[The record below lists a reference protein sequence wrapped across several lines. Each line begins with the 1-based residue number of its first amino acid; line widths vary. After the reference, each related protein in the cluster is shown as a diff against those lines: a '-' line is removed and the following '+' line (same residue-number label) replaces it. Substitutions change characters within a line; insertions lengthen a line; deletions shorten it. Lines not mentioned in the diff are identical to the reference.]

1 MYQYPEM
8 TDAEREMDYGAAT
21 QSMRIRLGCS
31 LKDARRYVTY
41 HERMRIPVPISLSL
55 KDLKIVSWCLRSMLL
70 SGENPPPDSQDF
82 NTKIAGVLRNLDS
95 QVRWIMEKI

>member
-1 MYQYPEM
+1 M

-55 KDLKIVSWCLRSMLL
+55 EDMKTMRDCLSFVLTQP
-70 SGENPPPDSQDF
+70 ENPLKDSQDP
-82 NTKIAGVLRNLDS
+82 NVEIARVLRNLDS
-95 QVRWIMEKI
+95 QIRWILEKI